1 MISVAIVEDEQN
13 AVDRLKLFFERF
25 EKEHDEFFQLT
36 HFVSAELFLSAKQ
49 GIYDIVLMDIELP
62 GINGMKASEYMRKHG
77 DRTVLI
83 FVTNMAQYAIKG
95 YEVDALDFI
104 VKPVVWPSFELKLQK
119 ALRHVRMSENRSVF
133 VSTKSGMRKLPLSAI
148 YYVEVSGHHLLYH
161 MDGETVD
168 VCGSLSEL
176 EEKTAD
182 MGFARCNSCYL
193 VNLKYVSEVRGN
205 DVRVGPD
212 ILKISRTKKKMFM
225 EQLTQ
230 IIGE

>member
-13 AVDRLKLFFERF
+13 AADRLRFFFERF
-25 EKEHDEFFQLT
+25 EKEHDEAFQLT

-62 GINGMKASEYMRKHG
+62 GLNGMKASRYMRKHG
-77 DRTVLI
+77 DRTALI
-83 FVTNMAQYAIKG
+83 FVTNMAQYAVKG

-119 ALRHVRMSENRSVF
+119 ALRHVRMSESRSVS
-133 VSTKSGMRKLPLSAI
+133 VSTKNGMRKLPLSAI

-161 MDGETVD
+161 MDEEIVD

-176 EEKTAD
+176 EKKTAD
-182 MGFARCNSCYL
+182 LGFARCNSCYL

-225 EQLTQ
+225 EQLTR